1 MVERQEAVLV
11 LRELLQVCPDLMN
24 QAVSLDPGFLTSEQ
38 IGGGGTKISL
48 KAILNDNARQCLQ
61 PILEKYKLTLKETS
75 DTITIYRSQ

>member
-38 IGGGGTKISL
+38 IGGGGRKFRL
-48 KAILNDNARQCLQ
+48 K
-61 PILEKYKLTLKETS
+61 PF
-75 DTITIYRSQ
+75 